1 MSSTTILS
9 PGKLIEVARPLVAT
23 QAFSANATARS
34 RIERI
39 AMNAVRKRE
48 ESAGCRVVD
57 VSVQKCGWD
66 LTSHPP
72 AVDGRYPESRHIEV
86 KGRVKGAATITVTR
100 NEILCAFNQGE
111 KFVLAIVFVNEDDSC
126 EGPFYVRQPFAR
138 EPDWRESAIIYEVRH
153 LLSLAESGNI
163 R

>member
-1 MSSTTILS
+1 M
-9 PGKLIEVARPLVAT
+9 
-23 QAFSANATARS
+23 RS
-34 RIERI
+34 RHFPQTQLLAAASSRI
-39 AMNAVRKRE
+39 AMDAVRNRE

-57 VSVQKCGWD
+57 VSAQKCGWD
-66 LTSHPP
+66 TTSHPP

-126 EGPFYVRQPFAR
+126 EGPFYVLQPFAQ
-138 EPDWRESAIIYEVRH
+138 EPGWGITSVNY
-153 LLSLAESGNI
+153 NI
-163 R
+163 DEMLRRSERK